1 MMNAKRDG
9 ALTQDHNAWMSRGP
23 NQRRVRTSE
32 ITCNCV
38 IRRGRLLGTRLHTRR
53 LSGKGSP
60 ASREAR
66 SKRHMANFHSESS
79 LRCFRVARSRVSM
92 PWQHQ
97 RQETQNSAA
106 VGTTCHPTCTIVA
119 LLTALHDGAAFL
131 PNSSELPSYQF
142 KFLLPW
148 NKSFISTSY

>member
-1 MMNAKRDG
+1 
-9 ALTQDHNAWMSRGP
+9 MSLAE
-23 NQRRVRTSE
+23 RRVRTSE

-53 LSGKGSP
+53 KYTAIASKDRNTCSSVGLSGKGSP